1 MKKYHETYE
10 KQEIVDLKDIDYS
23 QLCFEDRYWLLATK
37 AIEYYNA
44 NNRFLA
50 VLCLTRIKELTF
62 VWFCINRVDQC
73 GFLRPK
79 YQAYVGDFEFQ
90 PSTPLLVQIDNELNN
105 NRKIKMRYNIITA
118 IVMVLAIA
126 LIIILYTVAGLN
138 IIPSLL
144 IGVLASLIVNY
155 VILPLIMK
163 ARKGKE
169 KPETLTGE
177 VPEKLKELINYDEVA
192 NDILK
197 EEDYKPLIFAHNEQ
211 ELNEAIRNYQ
221 KK

>member
-79 YQAYVGDFEFQ
+79 YQDYVGDFEFQ